1 MHCENFN
8 WYKKCIINITLFNEA
23 GPHYISHLNKDRNG
37 YIINYEVSGIDIQF
51 TNDYN
56 GIIVGISI
64 IAGMIVIITIAYG
77 VWYYLKKKDEKD
89 MNLDVEKEDI
99 EVKKPINS
107 EEKE

>member
-1 MHCENFN
+1 
-8 WYKKCIINITLFNEA
+8 
-23 GPHYISHLNKDRNG
+23 
-37 YIINYEVSGIDIQF
+37 
-51 TNDYN
+51 
-56 GIIVGISI
+56 
-64 IAGMIVIITIAYG
+64 MIVIIAIAYG